1 MILRCRRVK
10 NIPLVVHAAHA
21 HVLLEMERR
30 EIHRDQFEWFDVLFE
45 IDGASQWQIGMGLID
60 VPLIDSA
67 QGQVSLS
74 DEDITVEYAFSFI
87 VG

>member
-1 MILRCRRVK
+1 MIVRRCRVK
-10 NIPLVVHAAHA
+10 IIPLVVHAAHA
-21 HVLLEMERR
+21 HVLLEMERG

-45 IDGASQWQIGMGLID
+45 INGASQWQFGMGLID
-60 VPLIDSA
+60 VPFIDSA

-74 DEDITVEYAFSFI
+74 DEDITVEYAFSF

>member
-1 MILRCRRVK
+1 MHQTNENTSLQAGFEPSGHRI
-10 NIPLVVHAAHA
+10 
-21 HVLLEMERR
+21 LLEMERG

-45 IDGASQWQIGMGLID
+45 INGASQWQFGMGLVD
-60 VPLIDSA
+60 VPFIDSA

-74 DEDITVEYAFSFI
+74 DEDITVEYAFSF